1 MSSRDIP
8 LTIEMVISWAKSGHE
23 SDKVYRF
30 IFLHPEDLFTIPQRR
45 SWTIGHQVVYN
56 GDVNLLKRILAL
68 FSDEQINIRTLS
80 RDQKTLLDVAKERHK
95 IYPSMYTYV
104 EHLFLQ
110 DDLIQAAKQSNWDLV
125 HNILNKY
132 PKLSNEKPPYSTYF
146 LLHYV
151 VQNGDRR
158 ILENLLRRHE
168 FQMNVLSAHNETLI
182 DMAKRLKKTDMYS
195 ILEPTKQEELHS
207 KSIKHSLPLSLF
219 SSKSKSNKNPPSST
233 FSLLPHPVLH
243 PTSDLPYPTID
254 PFPSASLSNVTLNLS
269 STGNFTFTK
278 DNKSITIQNEV
289 SPSQEQQQ
297 LINTKNEHIHSM
309 ETMSSQHSDAN
320 IEQPVISPTSKEQ
333 LTKNLTCFLTQ
344 EIFIDPVI
352 ASDGQTY
359 EREAITEWVNL
370 YHCSPMTGASMDAEF
385 NDNTELKQIIQSMKK

>member
-125 HNILNKY
+125 HNILNKH

-182 DMAKRLKKTDMYS
+182 DMAKRLGKTDMYS

-278 DNKSITIQNEV
+278 DNKSITIQNE
-289 SPSQEQQQ
+289 S
-297 LINTKNEHIHSM
+297 TFRCKYR
-309 ETMSSQHSDAN
+309 
-320 IEQPVISPTSKEQ
+320 QPVISPTSKEQ